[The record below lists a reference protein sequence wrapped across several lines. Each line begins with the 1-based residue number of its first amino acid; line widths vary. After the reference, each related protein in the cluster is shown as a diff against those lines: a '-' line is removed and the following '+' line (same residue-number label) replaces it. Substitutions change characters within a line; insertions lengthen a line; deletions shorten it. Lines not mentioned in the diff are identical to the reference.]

1 MRLFWT
7 ISRLASIGLVILLA
21 TMIAT
26 KLFLPGLTTGLRSI
40 AIGTCPLFGQSHA
53 KVLSAASSSP
63 FCSRFR

>member
-26 KLFLPGLTTGLRSI
+26 KLFLPGLTTGL
-40 AIGTCPLFGQSHA
+40 
-53 KVLSAASSSP
+53 
-63 FCSRFR
+63 